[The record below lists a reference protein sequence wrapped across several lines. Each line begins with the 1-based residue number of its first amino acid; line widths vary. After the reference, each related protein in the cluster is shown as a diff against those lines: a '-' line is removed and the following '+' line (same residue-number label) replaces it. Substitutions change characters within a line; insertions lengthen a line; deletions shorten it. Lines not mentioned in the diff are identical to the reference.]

1 VSDNSGDYGLS
12 WRDWVEASRLQLRV
26 LAALVRRETRA
37 HFGER
42 RLGYLWAVI
51 EPALHLLVY
60 MVLFTYILRRHNP
73 VGGSLPLFIVTGV
86 TPYFM
91 YYKQA
96 TYLAGSV
103 VSNRSLLNL
112 PLVKPF
118 DIMIARAILEAVIYL
133 VVGFIMLL
141 TLYLAGVS
149 QAVPRDPLTV
159 AEAIGGIVTFGFGLG
174 MINAVLR
181 EFIPSWPTLFA
192 FFLGP
197 LWLLSGLF
205 FLVDEIPEPARGYL
219 LYNPVLHFIIWFRSG
234 FYPGYSLTY
243 LDRSYALKWSSACL
257 LLGLVL
263 VRVAH
268 RKLLEPE

>member
-1 VSDNSGDYGLS
+1 MSDSSSDDGFS

-60 MVLFTYILRRHNP
+60 MVLFTYILRRNNP
-73 VGGSLPLFIVTGV
+73 VGGSLPFFIVTGII
-86 TPYFM
+86 PYFL

-96 TYLAGSV
+96 TYVALSV
-103 VSNRSLLNL
+103 ISNKSLLNL

-118 DIMIARAILEAVIYL
+118 DVLVARAILEAATYL
-133 VVGFIMLL
+133 LVGFIMLFA
-141 TLYLAGVS
+141 LYLTGVS
-149 QAVPRDPLTV
+149 QAVPGDPLAV
-159 AEAIGGIVTFGFGLG
+159 AEAIGGIVTFGFGVG

-181 EFIPSWPTLFA
+181 VFIPNWLTLFA

-197 LWLLSGLF
+197 LWLLSGIF
-205 FLVDEIPEPARGYL
+205 FLVDEVPEPARGYL
-219 LYNPVLHFIIWFRSG
+219 LYNPILQFIIWFRSG
-234 FYPGYSLTY
+234 FYLGYSHTY
-243 LDRSYALKWSSACL
+243 LDRGYALVWSTACL
-257 LLGLVL
+257 VLGLVL